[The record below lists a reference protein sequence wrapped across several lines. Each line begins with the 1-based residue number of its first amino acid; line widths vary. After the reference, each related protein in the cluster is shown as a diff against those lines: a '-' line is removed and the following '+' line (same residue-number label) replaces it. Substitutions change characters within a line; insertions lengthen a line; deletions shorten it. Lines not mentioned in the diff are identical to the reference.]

1 MKRQKVDYEQLR
13 EIIEKHLSTIE
24 AVYEAETRA
33 AEQRT
38 IEISDKIEGP
48 ASKIHRT
55 YGRLRR

>member
-24 AVYEAETRA
+24 AVYAADTAA

-38 IEISDKIEGP
+38 KETSSKIEGP
-48 ASKIHRT
+48 APKRK
-55 YGRLRR
+55 Y